1 MSDEDPLPL
10 DMTLSLHDKVLN
22 FAKKFPDNLIKHE
35 YKYNSLYIWLKPIRY
50 TQICYKFQCYLHSK
64 KISYIMLK
72 PRYNEYKRVYLF
84 TIL

>member
-1 MSDEDPLPL
+1 MSDEDPLSL

-22 FAKKFPDNLIKHE
+22 FAKKFPDNLIKYE
-35 YKYNSLYIWLKPIRY
+35 YKYNSLNIWLKPIRY

-64 KISYIMLK
+64 RISYIMMK

>member
-10 DMTLSLHDKVLN
+10 DMTLSLHDKVLK
-22 FAKKFPDNLIKHE
+22 FAKKFPDNLIKYE
-35 YKYNSLYIWLKPIRY
+35 YKYNSLNIWLKPIRY
-50 TQICYKFQCYLHSK
+50 TQICYKFQYYLHSK
-64 KISYIMLK
+64 RISYIMIK

>member
-10 DMTLSLHDKVLN
+10 DMTLSLHDRVLN
-22 FAKKFPDNLIKHE
+22 FAKKFPDNLIKYE

-64 KISYIMLK
+64 KISYIMMK

>member
-10 DMTLSLHDKVLN
+10 DMTLSLHDKVLK
-22 FAKKFPDNLIKHE
+22 FAKKFPDNLIKYE
-35 YKYNSLYIWLKPIRY
+35 YKYNGLHIWLKPIRN
-50 TQICYKFQCYLHSK
+50 TQICYKFQFYLHSK
-64 KISYIMLK
+64 KISYIMMK

>member
-10 DMTLSLHDKVLN
+10 DMTLSIYDKVLK
-22 FAKKFPDNLIKHE
+22 FAKKFQDNLIKYE
-35 YKYNSLYIWLKPIRY
+35 YKYNGLYIWLKPIRN

-64 KISYIMLK
+64 KISYIMMK